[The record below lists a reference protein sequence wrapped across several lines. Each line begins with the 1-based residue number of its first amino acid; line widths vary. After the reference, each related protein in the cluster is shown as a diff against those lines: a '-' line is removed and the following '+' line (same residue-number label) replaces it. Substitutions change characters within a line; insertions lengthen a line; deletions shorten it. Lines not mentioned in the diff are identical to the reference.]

1 MFPMSPG
8 QRVIF
13 WEFSGSSTQIKGRQ
27 NTMLTNRIK
36 KKNFVIGNW
45 IPKYKNMNKIQ
56 YKCAKKRNKCDAII
70 KSIITKNTI
79 GKKTNGWKKNK
90 IQSCEKKNIYNQ
102 DMWDIY
108 ISNMWENIQV
118 YFTIACEYLF
128 IK

>member
-79 GKKTNGWKKNK
+79 GKKTNGWKKKK
-90 IQSCEKKNIYNQ
+90 IQSCEKNIYTIKTCE
-102 DMWDIY
+102 IY
-108 ISNMWENIQV
+108 
-118 YFTIACEYLF
+118 T
-128 IK
+128 